1 MKIFNFNKKKE
12 IKEPEFEIEELKNEV
27 SKNSV
32 TLDNKKY
39 SLLCINFGIN
49 DYSFTL
55 TANNNGKIVINKSI
69 NKEEYVDLDKTAEI
83 AIVIDENFKKIK
95 DLTSKKSI
103 NNSKN
108 TNMLQIEV
116 EGEKYTLFRSDLED
130 EISMFYDRFVFE
142 LADILNLKKRYD
154 NFELD
159 LTFEYPNNWD
169 KVPTD
174 LNKYCLLSNSK
185 PLLVF
190 KDNSQNFVTFEYI
203 SLKNDIVSKII
214 NNISLSKEYDVL
226 RTFDFETDDYTANF
240 IVIDYTETEKI
251 ELFCFINLKN
261 ICIII
266 TIIIDDKE
274 KVDIGQ
280 IEKNKKFKEIFEV
293 VNSLKIL
300 TNVDIVK

>member
-12 IKEPEFEIEELKNEV
+12 IKEPEFEIEETKPDV

-83 AIVIDENFKKIK
+83 AIIIDENFKKIK
-95 DLTSKKSI
+95 DLASKKSI

-142 LADILNLKKRYD
+142 LADILNFKKRYD

-203 SLKNDIVSKII
+203 GLKNDIVSKII

-226 RTFDFETDDYTANF
+226 RTFDFKTDDYTANF
-240 IVIDYTETEKI
+240 FVIDYIETEKI
-251 ELFCFINLKN
+251 ELFCFLNLKN
-261 ICIII
+261 ICIIM
-266 TIIIDDKE
+266 TIIIDDKH

-280 IEKNKKFKEIFEV
+280 IEKNKKFKEMFEV

>member
-1 MKIFNFNKKKE
+1 MKIFNFGKKKE
-12 IKEPEFEIEELKNEV
+12 LKEIEFEVKEEKPDV

-39 SLLCINFGIN
+39 NLLCINFGIN

-69 NKEEYVDLDKTAEI
+69 NKEEYVDLGKTAEI
-83 AIVIDENFKKIK
+83 AIVIDENLKKIK
-95 DLTSKKSI
+95 DLSSKTNI

-116 EGEKYTLFRSDLED
+116 QGEKYTLFRSDLED

-142 LADILNLKKRYD
+142 LADILNLKKSYE
-154 NFELD
+154 NIELD
-159 LTFEYPNNWD
+159 LTFEYPHNWD

-190 KDNSQNFVTFEYI
+190 KDNNQNFVTFEYI

-226 RTFDFETDDYTANF
+226 RTFDFEADDYNANF
-240 IVIDYTETEKI
+240 FVIDYIETEKI
-251 ELFCFINLKN
+251 ELFCFLTLKN
-261 ICIII
+261 ICIVI
-266 TIIIDDKE
+266 TIMVGDKE
-274 KVDIGQ
+274 KVDISQ

-293 VNSLKIL
+293 VDSLKIL